1 MPAGSGSTVVMLSL
15 AGRTGPQ
22 PLWRQVAGDVVRERR
37 RTLGLRLRDVAD
49 RAGISPQYLSEV
61 ERGRKEPSSEMLS
74 SICGAL
80 GLPLLD
86 LLRAAGRRLNGGDG
100 FARPAVPSALPAPN
114 GGDGFARPTVPS
126 ALPAPNGGEGF
137 ARPTVPAALPAPT
150 TGAPAGF
157 ARPTMAIRP
166 TAPSLLAGPAPALLR
181 AA

>member
-1 MPAGSGSTVVMLSL
+1 MPAASGSTVVTLPL
-15 AGRTGPQ
+15 GGRTGPQ

-37 RTLGLRLRDVAD
+37 RALGLRLRDVAD

-100 FARPAVPSALPAPN
+100 FARSAAPSALPAPN
-114 GGDGFARPTVPS
+114 GGDGFVRPS
-126 ALPAPNGGEGF
+126 A
-137 ARPTVPAALPAPT
+137 PTALPGST
-150 TGAPAGF
+150 NLAPAELT
-157 ARPTMAIRP
+157 RPTMVIRP
-166 TAPSLLAGPAPALLR
+166 TAQSPLTGPAQGLLR